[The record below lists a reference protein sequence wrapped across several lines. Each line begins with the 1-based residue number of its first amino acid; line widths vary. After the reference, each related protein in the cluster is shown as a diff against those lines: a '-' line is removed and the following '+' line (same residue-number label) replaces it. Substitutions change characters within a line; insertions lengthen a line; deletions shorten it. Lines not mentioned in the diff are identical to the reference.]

1 MQRQLLTAKIHRAT
15 VTAAALDYQGSLT
28 LGTPLIEAAGLMVH
42 EFVHI
47 TNINNGVHWVTYV
60 MEDAQDAGTVCMNGT
75 AARHFLPGD
84 PVIILAYSL
93 VDERDLAAYHPRLV
107 FVDDQNRVLRVERP

>member
-1 MQRQLLTAKIHRAT
+1 MLRTMLTAKIHRAI
-15 VTAAALDYQGSLT
+15 VTAAALNYQGSLT
-28 LGTPLIEAAGLMVH
+28 LGTALIEAAGLRVH

-60 MEDAQDAGTVCMNGT
+60 MEDADNPGTVCMNGT

-84 PVIILAYSL
+84 PVIILAYGL
-93 VDERDLAAYHPRLV
+93 FDDRDLATYHPRLV
-107 FVDDQNRVLRVERP
+107 YVDEKNRVLRVEKP